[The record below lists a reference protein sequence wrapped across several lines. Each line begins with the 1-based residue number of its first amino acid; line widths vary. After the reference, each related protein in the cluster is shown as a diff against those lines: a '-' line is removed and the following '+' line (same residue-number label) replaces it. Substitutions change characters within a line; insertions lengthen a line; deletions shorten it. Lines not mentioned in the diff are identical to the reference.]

1 MIFNLQYITDYI
13 DKKIEK
19 NENLII
25 IKFHELRVKENLSEE
40 QIKYFLEKSKI
51 RLVNVGYKI
60 YEEGNTY
67 KIGEE
72 SHLVESNVYYVA
84 IKEK

>member
-1 MIFNLQYITDYI
+1 MFFN
-13 DKKIEK
+13 
-19 NENLII
+19 
-25 IKFHELRVKENLSEE
+25 
-40 QIKYFLEKSKI
+40 FLEKSKI
-51 RLVNVGYKI
+51 RLVNLGYVI
-60 YEEGNTY
+60 YEEGDTY

>member
-1 MIFNLQYITDYI
+1 MFFNLEYITNYI
-13 DKKIEK
+13 DKKIEQ

-25 IKFHELRVKENLSEE
+25 IKFHELRVEENLTEE

-51 RLVNVGYKI
+51 RLVNLGYVI
-60 YEEGNTY
+60 YEEGDTY
-67 KIGEE
+67 KVGEE

-84 IKEK
+84 IKGK